1 MNGTMTKHI
10 KHHLTEEL
18 LIGYSAG
25 SLPEAFN
32 VVVASHISMCDECR
46 AALAEYDALGGEVL
60 AKGEATALAEDSLEA
75 TLAKI
80 NGLAAPAVVPTHA
93 LTGGIFPA
101 PLREYVSGDLDAVKW
116 RKVGGGVSQMIL
128 KTSPSATVRL
138 LKIPAGATMPDHG
151 HKGTELTLVLQG
163 AFADDQDYFATG
175 DVEVANEDMTHTPVA
190 APGVDCICLAAT
202 DAPLQFNGLIPR
214 IAQKFM
220 RI

>member
-1 MNGTMTKHI
+1 MNGKMTKHI
-10 KHHLTEEL
+10 KHHLTDEL

-32 VVVASHISMCDECR
+32 VVVASHISLCDDCR
-46 AALAEYDALGGEVL
+46 AALAEYDAVGGEVL
-60 AKGEATALAEDSLEA
+60 AKTDASEMSANSLEA
-75 TLAKI
+75 TLAMISDMPVASDVK
-80 NGLAAPAVVPTHA
+80 APVTKS
-93 LTGGIFPA
+93 GIFPA
-101 PLREYVSGDLDAVKW
+101 PLQEYVSGDIDAVKW

-128 KTSPSATVRL
+128 KTSPNATVRL
-138 LKIPAGATMPDHG
+138 LKIPAGAAMPDHG
-151 HKGTELTLVLQG
+151 HQGTELTLVLQG
-163 AFADDQDYFATG
+163 AFVDDHDHFAAG

-190 APGVDCICLAAT
+190 APGEDCICLAAT

>member
-1 MNGTMTKHI
+1 MNGKMTHNI

-18 LIGYSAG
+18 LMGYSAG

-32 VVVASHISMCDECR
+32 VVVASHISLCDDCR
-46 AALAEYDALGGEVL
+46 AALAEYDAVGGQVL
-60 AKGEATALAEDSLEA
+60 AKADAASLAEDSLEA

-80 NGLAAPAVVPTHA
+80 TAMPVAKDVKAPAMES
-93 LTGGIFPA
+93 GIFPA
-101 PLREYVSGDLDAVKW
+101 PLREYVAGDVDAVKW

-128 KTSPSATVRL
+128 KTSSKATVRL
-138 LKIPAGATMPDHG
+138 LKIPAGAAMPDHG
-151 HKGTELTLVLQG
+151 HQGTELTLVLQG
-163 AFADDQDYFATG
+163 AFADDHDHFAAG

>member
-1 MNGTMTKHI
+1 MNGKMTNHI

-32 VVVASHISMCDECR
+32 VVVASHISLCDECR
-46 AALAEYDALGGEVL
+46 AALAEYDAVGGEVL
-60 AKGEATALAEDSLEA
+60 AKGDQTAMAEDSLEV

-80 NGLAAPAVVPTHA
+80 TGGEMPQEVKAPAVESG
-93 LTGGIFPA
+93 LFPA
-101 PLREYVSGDLDAVKW
+101 PLREYVSGDVDAVKW

-128 KTSPSATVRL
+128 KTSPNATVRL
-138 LKIPAGATMPDHG
+138 LKIPAGAAIPDHG
-151 HKGTELTLVLQG
+151 HNGTELTLVLQG
-163 AFADDQDYFATG
+163 AFEDEDDHFAAG
-175 DVEVANEDMTHTPVA
+175 DVEVANEDLTHTPVA
-190 APGVDCICLAAT
+190 AAGEDCICLAAT